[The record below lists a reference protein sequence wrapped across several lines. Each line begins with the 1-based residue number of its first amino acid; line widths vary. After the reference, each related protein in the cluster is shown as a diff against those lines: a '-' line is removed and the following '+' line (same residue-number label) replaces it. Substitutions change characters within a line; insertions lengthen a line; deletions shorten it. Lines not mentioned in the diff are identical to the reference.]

1 MVDFEVNFGSFSAKK
16 LTKILR
22 HRYFMLKIYKFEKH
36 AGSTLFS
43 QYQRWPRELNKEID
57 VLIATLK
64 NKMSLLHLFLQ

>member
-1 MVDFEVNFGSFSAKK
+1 MNFGSFSAKK
-16 LTKILR
+16 LSKILR
-22 HRYFMLKIYKFEKH
+22 RSYFMLKIYKFEKH

-43 QYQRWPRELNKEID
+43 QYQGWPRESNKEID

>member
-1 MVDFEVNFGSFSAKK
+1 
-16 LTKILR
+16 
-22 HRYFMLKIYKFEKH
+22 MLKIYKFEKH

-43 QYQRWPRELNKEID
+43 QYQGWPRESNKEID